1 MIRNFVKRKKPRL
14 FRKRTIIIVAI
25 VLPLASFFFYK
36 ASPGIPLVGKFTS
49 APKVRP
55 HNQAKW
61 DKMVKR
67 LEKTARAYRGNVG
80 IYFKD
85 INSGN
90 VWEYKADKLFPSAS
104 LIKLP
109 MMAAV
114 FEKIKKGDL
123 SFDTQIRLTRR
134 ERRGGSGT
142 LKWAREGT
150 KLSVMELLY
159 KMITES
165 DNTAT
170 NMLSDYVG
178 MNYLQREF
186 SRMGLVYTKIYPEG
200 FNLTSGRVA
209 RENYTTAREMADL
222 IERIY
227 DKELVDEQSS
237 ELMMDFLKHSKS
249 RTRLRRGLPIGWELA
264 HKTGLLRK
272 SCHDVGVVFS
282 PQGDYVIAVLTGN
295 VPNYSSAKKFITKI
309 AKHTV
314 DYYKVESSIANTI
327 KSKRSKAL

>member
-1 MIRNFVKRKKPRL
+1 M
-14 FRKRTIIIVAI
+14 
-25 VLPLASFFFYK
+25 
-36 ASPGIPLVGKFTS
+36 VGKFAVST
-49 APKVRP
+49 KVRP
-55 HNQAKW
+55 YNKKKW
-61 DKMVKR
+61 DKMVVR
-67 LEKTARAYRGNVG
+67 LEKTARDYRGNVG
-80 IYFKD
+80 VYFKD
-85 INSGN
+85 LNSGN

-114 FEKIKKGDL
+114 FEKIRKGDL

-209 RENYTTAREMADL
+209 RENYTTAREMAYL

-227 DKELVDEQSS
+227 NRDLVDSQSS
-237 ELMMDFLKHSKS
+237 ELMLDFLKHSKT

-264 HKTGLLRK
+264 HKTGLLRR
-272 SCHDVGVVFS
+272 SCHDVGIVFS

-314 DYYKVESSIANTI
+314 DYYKVESNVANSR
-327 KSKRSKAL
+327 KSKRSKSL

>member
-1 MIRNFVKRKKPRL
+1 MIRNFIKRKRPK
-14 FRKRTIIIVAI
+14 KRNRAIIVIALL
-25 VLPLASFFFYK
+25 LPLALLFFYK
-36 ASPGIPLVGKFTS
+36 TSPNLPLVGKFS
-49 APKVRP
+49 SSPKAMLY
-55 HNQAKW
+55 NQAKW
-61 DKMVKR
+61 DKMVER
-67 LEKTARAYRGNVG
+67 LEKASRAYRGNVG
-80 IYFKD
+80 VYFKD
-85 INSGN
+85 LHTGK

-109 MMAAV
+109 IMAAV

-186 SRMGLVYTKIYPEG
+186 SEMDLVYTNIYPEG

-209 RENYTTAREMADL
+209 RENYTTAREMAGL

-227 DKELVDEQSS
+227 NKELVDEQSS
-237 ELMMDFLKHSKS
+237 ELMMDFLKHLKT

-264 HKTGLLRK
+264 HKTGLLRR
-272 SCHDVGVVFS
+272 SCHDVGIVFS
-282 PQGDYVIAVLTGN
+282 PQGDYIIAVLTGN

-327 KSKRSKAL
+327 KSKRSKSL

>member
-1 MIRNFVKRKKPRL
+1 MIRNYIKKKKPQL
-14 FRKRTIIIVAI
+14 FKKRAIIIIAI
-25 VLPLASFFFYK
+25 ALPLASFFFYK
-36 ASPGIPLVGKFTS
+36 AGGGIPLVGKFTS
-49 APKVRP
+49 TPKARP
-55 HNQAKW
+55 YNQKKW
-61 DKMVKR
+61 NKMVQSF
-67 LEKTARAYRGNVG
+67 EKTAHDYRGNVG

-85 INSGN
+85 LSSGN

-209 RENYTTAREMADL
+209 RENYTTAREMAGL
-222 IERIY
+222 IEKIY
-227 DKELVDEQSS
+227 DKELVDAQSS
-237 ELMMDFLKHSKS
+237 ELMMDFLKHLKTK
-249 RTRLRRGLPIGWELA
+249 TRLRRGLPIGWELA
-264 HKTGLLRK
+264 HKTGLLRR
-272 SCHDVGVVFS
+272 SCHDVGIVFS

-295 VPNYSSAKKFITKI
+295 VPSYSSAKKFITKI
-309 AKHTV
+309 AKHSV
-314 DYYKVESSIANTI
+314 DYYKVESNVANSR
-327 KSKRSKAL
+327 KSKRSKSL

>member
-1 MIRNFVKRKKPRL
+1 MIVIV
-14 FRKRTIIIVAI
+14 IIALSLAI
-25 VLPLASFFFYK
+25 YLFYK
-36 ASPGIPLVGKFTS
+36 ASPGIPLVGKFAS
-49 APKVRP
+49 APKTYSL
-55 HNQAKW
+55 NQAKW
-61 DKMVKR
+61 DEMVKSF
-67 LEKTARAYRGNVG
+67 EKTVRDYQGSVG
-80 IYFKD
+80 VYFKD

-109 MMAAV
+109 MMAAI
-114 FEKIKKGDL
+114 FEKIKKGDI
-123 SFDTQIRLTRR
+123 SFDTQIRLTGR

-142 LKWAREGT
+142 LKWARDGT

-165 DNTAT
+165 DNTAA

-200 FNLTSGRVA
+200 FSLTSGRVT

-227 DKELVDEQSS
+227 NKELVNEQSS
-237 ELMMDFLKHSKS
+237 ELMMEFLKNSKS
-249 RTRLRRGLPIGWELA
+249 RTRLRGGLPIGWELA
-264 HKTGLLRK
+264 HKTGLLRR
-272 SCHDVGVVFS
+272 SCHDVGIVFS
-282 PQGDYVIAVLTGN
+282 PQGDYIIAVLTGN
-295 VPNYSSAKKFITKI
+295 VPNYSSAKKFIAKI

-314 DYYKVESSIANTI
+314 DYYKVESSIADSSKF
-327 KSKRSKAL
+327 KSSKSL

>member
-1 MIRNFVKRKKPRL
+1 MIRNFSKRKKPKS
-14 FRKRTIIIVAI
+14 FGKRVIVIIVIA
-25 VLPLASFFFYK
+25 LPLAIFFFYK
-36 ASPGIPLVGKFTS
+36 AGPRISLVGKFTS
-49 APKVRP
+49 STKARP
-55 HNQAKW
+55 HNPAKW
-61 DKMVKR
+61 DKMVGR
-67 LEKTARAYRGNVG
+67 FEKTARAYRGNVG
-80 IYFKD
+80 VYFKD
-85 INSGN
+85 LNSGN

-109 MMAAV
+109 MMAAI
-114 FEKIKKGDL
+114 FEKIRKGDL

-150 KLSVMELLY
+150 RLSVMELLY

-170 NMLSDYVG
+170 NMLSDFVG

-209 RENYTTAREMADL
+209 RENYTTAREMAGL

-227 DKELVDEQSS
+227 NKELVDEQSS
-237 ELMMDFLKHSKS
+237 ELMMDFLKHSKT

-264 HKTGLLRK
+264 HKTGLLRR
-272 SCHDVGVVFS
+272 SCHDVGIVFS
-282 PQGDYVIAVLTGN
+282 PQGDYLIAVLTGN

-314 DYYKVESSIANTI
+314 DYYKVESNIANSQKAKRL
-327 KSKRSKAL
+327 KSL

>member
-1 MIRNFVKRKKPRL
+1 MKNIIKRKKNKL
-14 FRKRTIIIVAI
+14 FTKRTLIVIAI
-25 VLPLASFFFYK
+25 VLPLVSFFFFK
-36 ASPGIPLVGKFTS
+36 SSPDIPSFAGKFS
-49 APKVRP
+49 SSPKTRP
-55 HNQAKW
+55 LDQEKW
-61 DKMVKR
+61 DKMVMG
-67 LEKTARAYRGNVG
+67 LEKTARDYNGNVG

-85 INSGN
+85 LSSGN
-90 VWEYKADKLFPSAS
+90 IWEYKADKLFPSAS

-109 MMAAV
+109 MMAAI
-114 FEKIKKGDL
+114 FGKIKKGDL
-123 SFDTQIRLTRR
+123 SFDTQIRLTKR
-134 ERRGGSGT
+134 ERIGGSGT

-150 KLSVMELLY
+150 RLSVMELLY

-165 DNTAT
+165 DNTAA

-178 MNYLQREF
+178 MNYLQHEF
-186 SRMGLVYTKIYPEG
+186 LRMGLVYTKIYPEG

-209 RENYTTAREMADL
+209 RENYTTAREMAGL

-227 DKELVDEQSS
+227 NKELVDEQSS
-237 ELMMDFLKHSKS
+237 ELMLDFLKLSKTQ
-249 RTRLRRGLPIGWELA
+249 TRLRRGLPIGWELA

-295 VPNYSSAKKFITKI
+295 VPSYSSAKKFITNI

-314 DYYKVESSIANTI
+314 DYYKVESNIANSI
-327 KSKRSKAL
+327 KSKRSKSL